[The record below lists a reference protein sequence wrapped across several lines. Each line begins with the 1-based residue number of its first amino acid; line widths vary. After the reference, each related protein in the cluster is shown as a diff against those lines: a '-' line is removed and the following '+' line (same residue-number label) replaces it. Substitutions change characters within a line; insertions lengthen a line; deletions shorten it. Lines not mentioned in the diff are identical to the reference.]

1 MISIIMALRNC
12 PVSHR
17 NHTPEHQGLQFASSA
32 HTVAL
37 KGGNRDSLLY
47 GLVMAPLF
55 FTRVGLFYLSGQY
68 LWRLMKKSW
77 AGSAV
82 VE

>member
-1 MISIIMALRNC
+1 MLCA
-12 PVSHR
+12 
-17 NHTPEHQGLQFASSA
+17 GSA
-32 HTVAL
+32 HTLTL
-37 KGGNRDSLLY
+37 KLGNRDSLLY

-55 FTRVGLFYLSGQY
+55 FTGVGLFYLSGQY

-77 AGSAV
+77 ACSAV